1 MKWADTSEATRVTKT
16 PKMIANV
23 CAGLLACLLCRL
35 TLQ

>member
-16 PKMIANV
+16 PRNDRQRMRRLI
-23 CAGLLACLLCRL
+23 GLLVVRL